1 VTVTV
6 AELARSVLGG
16 GALVVELQLE
26 AAAGV
31 STPPHQRGKR
41 RG

>member
-1 VTVTV
+1 VRRE
-6 AELARSVLGG
+6 AFDGR
-16 GALVVELQLE
+16 LVVELQLE
-26 AAAGV
+26 ATAGV